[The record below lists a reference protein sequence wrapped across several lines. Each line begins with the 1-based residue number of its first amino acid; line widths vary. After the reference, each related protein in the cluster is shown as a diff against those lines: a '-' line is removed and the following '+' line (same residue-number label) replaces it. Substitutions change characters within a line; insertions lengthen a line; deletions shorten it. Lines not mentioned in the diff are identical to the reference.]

1 MPPRGFRWLFRN
13 PFRRGGVALEV
24 ADEIA
29 FHLDAK
35 ARDLEALGRGPEEA
49 RREALSQ
56 FGDPDRW
63 RRETLAGSRKRVR
76 TLDRR
81 EARDSLF
88 RDLRAALR
96 YIRRR
101 PSLALLTVLVVALGI
116 GTGTAVLAVLDA
128 VLVRPLP
135 FAEPDRVVSVDGRI
149 PGGILGVSP
158 ANYFDWKE
166 GQHSF
171 SAMSAMRGS
180 SATLHLGRPER
191 VGALSVESDFFDV
204 IGVEPSLGRRFI
216 PEDDQPGAPRVAVLS
231 HRLWVQSF
239 GGDPAALGT
248 EVRVGD
254 GFVTVVGVMPR
265 DFFYLDSPTRGGPRR
280 EIFLSDPF
288 RGDRTSR
295 TKGGYLWVSARL
307 EPGISLA
314 LADRQLNEV
323 AARLAEEY
331 PGINAGE
338 PPLGPLSVLVQPHL
352 DDVVRLVRG
361 DLLLVGGATTL
372 LILAVCGN
380 IAGLLLAWVLDRRRE
395 LAVRAALGA
404 NRLRLVRQVLAETG
418 MLVLAGAAAG
428 VLLAAVLIPTIQ
440 AFAPGDIPRLD
451 AATLDARVLGGAL
464 VLALVVWLT
473 SGLLPSVLGSRVDLL
488 ASLKDGARS
497 STPGRDWGGR
507 LVIVAQVAIA
517 CALLS
522 GAAILVESYARL
534 LRAGSVADPQN
545 VLALHVRLP
554 RPQYAEEAGT
564 LGQLADADYEWSN
577 EAWREQLEGTP
588 AYRVDA
594 AALDFVRRVTE
605 RMEGVPG
612 VRGVAFAN
620 YPPMWTGS
628 QDGTSPAV
636 AGADDP
642 TPWWERGEGSGRK
655 WVSPNFFEVLGLPL
669 LRGRTFTD
677 SDGPD
682 AEPVVIVDQALVQR
696 FFPDGADPLGR
707 TVLFPD
713 GGQYWGETRATIVGV
728 VANTLNKRLG
738 LADLANPILY
748 VPLVQRAPL
757 WSSDQVGWALRSTF
771 IVRTERDPSLIAED
785 LREAIWAVDP
795 ELPLV
800 SARSLADHRAELF
813 AQPRSFLFIL
823 SSFAAVTLLLA
834 AAGTVGLLARRV
846 QQRTHEIGVRRA
858 LGATDRSVALRV
870 IREGVVMAALGI
882 AAGAAISFA
891 VGKVL
896 ASRVVGVE
904 GSAPALL
911 LGVAALLLATAIAA
925 SSLPAWRASHVD
937 PVEALRTE

>member
-1 MPPRGFRWLFRN
+1 MPPRGFRWLFRK
-13 PFRRGGVALEV
+13 PFRRGAVALEV

-29 FHLDAK
+29 FHLDAR
-35 ARDLEALGRGPEEA
+35 ARDLEARGLSPEEA

-56 FGDPDRW
+56 FGDPGRW
-63 RRETLAGSRKRVR
+63 SRETLAESQKRVR
-76 TLDRR
+76 ALDRR
-81 EARDSLF
+81 WARDSLF
-88 RDLRAALR
+88 NDLRAALR

-101 PSLALLTVLVVALGI
+101 PSLALLTVIIVALGI

-135 FAEPDRVVSVDGRI
+135 FAEPDRVVSVAGQTPTFER
-149 PGGILGVSP
+149 LGVSP

-180 SATLHLGRPER
+180 SATLHLGRPEQ

-239 GGDPAALGT
+239 GGDPAALGA
-248 EVRVGD
+248 EVRVGN
-254 GFVTVVGVMPR
+254 GIVTVVGVMPR
-265 DFFYLDSPTRGGPRR
+265 DFFYLDFPVWGGPRR

-295 TKGGYLWVSARL
+295 TLGGYLWVSARL
-307 EPGISLA
+307 QPGISLA
-314 LADRQLNEV
+314 EADRQLDEV
-323 AARLAEEY
+323 AAHLAEEY
-331 PGINAGE
+331 PGINGRTSQN
-338 PPLGPLSVLVQPHL
+338 GPLSVAVQPFL
-352 DDVVRLVRG
+352 DNVVMLVRG

-372 LILAVCGN
+372 LILAVCAN

-395 LAVRAALGA
+395 LAVRHSLGA

-418 MLVLAGAAAG
+418 MLVLVGATAG
-428 VLLAAVLIPTIQ
+428 VLLAAFLIPAIQ
-440 AFAPGDIPRLD
+440 AFAPSDIPRLD
-451 AATLDARVLGGAL
+451 DATLDARILGGTL

-473 SGLLPSVLGSRVDLL
+473 SGFLPSLQGSRVDLL
-488 ASLKDGARS
+488 ASLKDGARG
-497 STPGRDWGGR
+497 STPGRDWGYR
-507 LVIVAQVAIA
+507 LVIVGQVAIA

-534 LRAGSVADPQN
+534 LRSGSVADPHS

-554 RPQYAEEAGT
+554 RPRYAEVAGT
-564 LGQLADADYEWSN
+564 LGQLLDADYEWSN

-605 RMEGVPG
+605 GMEEVPG
-612 VRGVAFAN
+612 VGGVAFAN
-620 YPPMWTGS
+620 YPPMWTGIMP
-628 QDGTSPAV
+628 GTNPAV
-636 AGADDP
+636 VEADDP
-642 TPWWERGEGSGRK
+642 APMLERESAGRK
-655 WVSPNFFEVLGLPL
+655 WVSPDFFEVLGLPL

-677 SDGPD
+677 SDGPE
-682 AEPVVIVDQALVQR
+682 AEPVVIVDQAFVRR
-696 FFPDGADPLGR
+696 FFPEGADPLGR
-707 TVLFPD
+707 TVLFFD
-713 GGQYWGETRATIVGV
+713 SCCYWGETRATIVGV
-728 VANTLNKRLG
+728 VANTLHRYFE
-738 LADLANPILY
+738 DLSIPILY
-748 VPLVQRAPL
+748 VPLAQRAQL

-800 SARSLADHRAELF
+800 SPRSLADHRVELF
-813 AQPRSFLFIL
+813 AQPRSFLFLL

-834 AAGTVGLLARRV
+834 TAGTVGLLARRV

-858 LGATDRSVALRV
+858 LGATSRSVAMRV
-870 IREGVVMAALGI
+870 IHDGAVMAAFGI

-891 VGKVL
+891 GGKVL
-896 ASRVVGVE
+896 ASRVIGVE
-904 GSAPALL
+904 GSPPALL
-911 LGVAALLLATAIAA
+911 LGVAALLLVSAVAA
-925 SSLPAWRASHVD
+925 SWLPAWRAGHVD